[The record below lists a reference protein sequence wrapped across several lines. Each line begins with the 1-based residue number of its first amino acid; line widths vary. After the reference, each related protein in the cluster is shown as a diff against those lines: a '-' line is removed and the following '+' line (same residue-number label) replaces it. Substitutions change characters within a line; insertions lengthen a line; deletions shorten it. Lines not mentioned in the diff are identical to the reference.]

1 MKLYMSPTSP
11 FARLVR
17 VVIREKG
24 LEDRIDVEV
33 VNPWD
38 STREFV
44 AVNPV
49 SKVPTLV
56 TDAGYA
62 LTESLLIAQYLEGE
76 FPRPTLIPGGNT
88 DLVYY
93 KAGLGHALSDQGV
106 AVIAGG
112 KLDPERGAPEA
123 LVERRREGIRR
134 TLSALE
140 QALAGAQPRPDLG
153 DLAVAVGLEYLD
165 FRFADLQWRSH
176 FAALAEW
183 HEALRERPSLAETVP
198 A

>member
-11 FARLVR
+11 YARLVR

-24 LEDRIDVEV
+24 LQDRIEEQPVD
-33 VNPWD
+33 PWASPD
-38 STREFV
+38 HFV

-49 SKVPTLV
+49 SKVPTLL

-76 FPRPTLIPGGNT
+76 FPDPWLIPADNT
-88 DLVYY
+88 DVAFY
-93 KAGLGHALSDQGV
+93 KMGLGHALSDQGV
-106 AVIAGG
+106 AVIAAG

-123 LVERRREGIRR
+123 LVDRRREGLRR
-134 TLSALE
+134 TLAALE
-140 QALAGAQPRPDLG
+140 EALAGREPRPDLG

-165 FRFADLQWRSH
+165 FRFADLEWRSH
-176 FAALAEW
+176 FPALAKW
-183 HEALRERPSLAETVP
+183 HEGLRTRPSLAGTAP